1 MYGFSI
7 PISDGEFSQLK
18 TAVDDREYKC
28 FCFGRKVYF
37 PLAGVFSMLKRF
49 ADVVVDPST
58 VLLVSRGH
66 ESHCAG
72 TGAASLTS
80 STMAVRT
87 EDNNQMVIPISYEA
101 ATKLLDHFE
110 QAEKT

>member
-1 MYGFSI
+1 
-7 PISDGEFSQLK
+7 
-18 TAVDDREYKC
+18 
-28 FCFGRKVYF
+28 
-37 PLAGVFSMLKRF
+37 MLKRF

-66 ESHCAG
+66 D
-72 TGAASLTS
+72 LTS
-80 STMAVRT
+80 TTNRDCPTKSKSTMAVRT
-87 EDNNQMVIPISYEA
+87 EDNNQMVIPISHDA